1 MVFDLKW
8 GILATGGIAETFTR
22 DLLIAPEK
30 RGTTDVTH
38 TVTAVGSSSK
48 KSSAESFIDRLQIPS
63 PVTAYGSYEEVVKDP
78 AVQAV
83 YIGSPHSHHYQHAML
98 ALHAGKHVL
107 CEKALTIN
115 AAQAKRLFELA
126 KQKGLFFMEAVWT
139 RFFPLSIQ
147 VRELIQNGAI
157 GEVLRVVSDLSIGV
171 HPETEWSLDHRM
183 VNKDLAG
190 GALLDLG
197 IYSLTWVF
205 QILYHTLPRSQRKPP
220 ISHCLAY
227 VTLPG
232 NGTST
237 AVAMTAFRVG
247 TDPDG
252 HGSAGPSIK
261 IQGTKGHIHVF
272 GPAFAPQ
279 WYRVIPSS
287 QPNEPTTVQDV
298 HMPVP
303 EGRGMFWEADEVA
316 RCLRDGKLESEGL
329 PWEES
334 LVIMEVLDEVRR
346 QGGTDLL
353 RES

>member
-8 GILATGGIAETFTR
+8 GILATGGIAE
-22 DLLIAPEK
+22 I
-30 RGTTDVTH
+30 
-38 TVTAVGSSSK
+38 TAVGSSSK

-83 YIGSPHSHHYQHAML
+83 YIGNPHSHHYQHAML

-220 ISHCLAY
+220 SHI
-227 VTLPG
+227 VSHMSHFPG
-232 NGTST
+232 TGADEETTMLITFPTTTPS
-237 AVAMTAFRVG
+237 AH
-247 TDPDG
+247 PKEHG

-346 QGGTDLL
+346 QGGLTYSENL
-353 RES
+353 ESTTYPLAF